1 MNLSQL
7 KYFQAVCQFGTIT
20 RASKELHI
28 SQPSISS
35 AIRELEEEYGV
46 ILFQRR
52 HHGMVMTEAGKRL
65 LTMSRTLLSETERLN
80 RVMTE
85 LSDERKIL
93 QIGIPSL
100 LSLFILPK
108 VIEAY
113 KRKRPD
119 VRIRVESS
127 GRKEVFELL
136 TEGELDLAILPCSTS
151 GCFDSIYHAVPLFTL
166 ELGVCVSPCHP
177 LSRKPVV
184 TIEDLQSEDLVV
196 FEQDY
201 LHKEIL
207 FNRFKDEHLKP
218 NILLET
224 SQFSTILSLVQQGAA
239 VSFVLKDVVE
249 EEWMKIKYIPI
260 SPQLS
265 LDIRMIWRT
274 DDYMFQS
281 MKDFIHLMET
291 MDKDDMRSST
301 DIDSGAS

>member
-184 TIEDLQSEDLVV
+184 TIEDLQRHINKNIFFIFNFPHYIS
-196 FEQDY
+196 FKY
-201 LHKEIL
+201 LS
-207 FNRFKDEHLKP
+207 R
-218 NILLET
+218 
-224 SQFSTILSLVQQGAA
+224 
-239 VSFVLKDVVE
+239 
-249 EEWMKIKYIPI
+249 
-260 SPQLS
+260 
-265 LDIRMIWRT
+265 
-274 DDYMFQS
+274 
-281 MKDFIHLMET
+281 
-291 MDKDDMRSST
+291 
-301 DIDSGAS
+301 

>member
-1 MNLSQL
+1 
-7 KYFQAVCQFGTIT
+7 
-20 RASKELHI
+20 
-28 SQPSISS
+28 
-35 AIRELEEEYGV
+35 
-46 ILFQRR
+46 
-52 HHGMVMTEAGKRL
+52 MVMTEAGKRL

-166 ELGVCVSPCHP
+166 ELGVCVSPRHP

-249 EEWMKIKYIPI
+249 EWMEIKYIPI
-260 SPQLS
+260 SPQLN

-291 MDKDDMRSST
+291 MDKDDMRSFT
-301 DIDSGAS
+301 DIDSRAS

>member
-1 MNLSQL
+1 M
-7 KYFQAVCQFGTIT
+7 
-20 RASKELHI
+20 
-28 SQPSISS
+28 
-35 AIRELEEEYGV
+35 

-166 ELGVCVSPCHP
+166 ELGVCVSPRHP

-184 TIEDLQSEDLVV
+184 TIEDLQNKDLVV

-249 EEWMKIKYIPI
+249 EWMEIKYIPI